1 MAEFDINYQNYDKV
15 FKSSFSIFKNE
26 IIDFLG
32 VDLPKID
39 AFLET
44 EFSEIETSEERLD
57 LNFKLED
64 SSILHLEEEADIS
77 RKDLIRFASYD
88 LKLYNRY
95 QDKIRTVIL
104 CVNGFQ
110 DSKVKLDIGSLRY
123 SATVID
129 MSKRD
134 GNSKIK
140 EIKRKIKEDEE
151 VNVLELIFLPLMDS
165 REKMV
170 DRVKKAIDLEQELEL
185 PVDKASKVVAMTL
198 VIADKF
204 LSDREISEIW
214 RDYKMLRILKFAE
227 EKGKERGIEEGR
239 KEEMERMALKLL
251 INKFGGLSKEYKK
264 KLKEQDKEE
273 LEVIIDKIFDLK
285 DVTEL
290 KKYLN

>member
-1 MAEFDINYQNYDKV
+1 
-15 FKSSFSIFKNE
+15 
-26 IIDFLG
+26 
-32 VDLPKID
+32 
-39 AFLET
+39 
-44 EFSEIETSEERLD
+44 
-57 LNFKLED
+57 
-64 SSILHLEEEADIS
+64 
-77 RKDLIRFASYD
+77 
-88 LKLYNRY
+88 
-95 QDKIRTVIL
+95 
-104 CVNGFQ
+104 
-110 DSKVKLDIGSLRY
+110 
-123 SATVID
+123 
-129 MSKRD
+129 
-134 GNSKIK
+134 
-140 EIKRKIKEDEE
+140 
-151 VNVLELIFLPLMDS
+151 
-165 REKMV
+165 
-170 DRVKKAIDLEQELEL
+170 LEL